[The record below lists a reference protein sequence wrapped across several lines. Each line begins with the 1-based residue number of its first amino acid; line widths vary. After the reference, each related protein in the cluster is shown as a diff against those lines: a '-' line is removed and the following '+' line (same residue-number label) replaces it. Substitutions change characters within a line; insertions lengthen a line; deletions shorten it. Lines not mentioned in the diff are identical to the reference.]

1 MDIKLDENLSRHLKK
16 SLSQYGHDVV
26 TAYDER
32 LLGKSDIEIG
42 NAAKTEGRMLFTLDV
57 EFADLRKYPAGNHPG
72 VILFRPES
80 LGPTSVNRHIL
91 DFVNTTDLSGFKG
104 CVVIVEPMRVR
115 VRGPSASGTDNP
127 E

>member
-26 TAYDER
+26 TVSDER

-42 NAAKTEGRMLFTLDV
+42 NAAKAEGRVLFTLDV
-57 EFADLRKYPAGNHPG
+57 EFADLRKYPAGDYPG

-80 LGPTSVNRHIL
+80 LGPSSVNRYIL
-91 DFVNTTDLSGFKG
+91 DFVNTADLAGFKG

-115 VRGPSASGTDNP
+115 VRRPSASGTDNL